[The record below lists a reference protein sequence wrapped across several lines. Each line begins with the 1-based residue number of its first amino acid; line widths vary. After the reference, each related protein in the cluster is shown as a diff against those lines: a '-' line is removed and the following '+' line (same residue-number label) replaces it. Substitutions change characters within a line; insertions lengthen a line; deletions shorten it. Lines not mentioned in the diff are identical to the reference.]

1 MGVLHQPVEAGERLP
16 PQTAFLFPGQ
26 GSQFVGMGRD
36 LVATSPPAHALY
48 EQADKILGF
57 ELSRLCFE
65 GPEEALNDTVNT
77 QPALFV
83 ASMALLHALLAEGR
97 LPSPSA
103 AAGHSLGEI
112 TALAAAG
119 ALGFADG
126 LLLTRARGRLM
137 KLAGERG
144 PGGMA
149 AVLKM
154 DDADVELACLEARN
168 ETGHPI
174 QVANYNAPEQVV
186 ISGHQEALA
195 RAVEILRSRGARRIV
210 PLAVSIAAHSPLMAL
225 VTEEYWRAVEAT
237 PIRPPETPVI
247 GNIQGRPLGTVEEI
261 RDELVG
267 QLTHP
272 VQWTASVRW
281 MEEHGIDRFVE
292 IGPKDVLARLV
303 QRIVPA
309 AKTWSIGDAASV
321 RSLDLRGNERAVI
334 TEVA

>member
-1 MGVLHQPVEAGERLP
+1 MGHDLAA
-16 PQTAFLFPGQ
+16 AF
-26 GSQFVGMGRD
+26 
-36 LVATSPPAHALY
+36 PPAHALY
-48 EQADKILGF
+48 DQADEILGF
-57 ELSRLCFE
+57 QLSTLCFE

-83 ASMALLHALLAEGR
+83 TSMALLQALLTEGR

-103 AAGHSLGEI
+103 VAGHSMGEI

-126 LLLTRARGRLM
+126 LLLTRERGRLM

-149 AVLKM
+149 AVLKV
-154 DDADVELACLEARN
+154 DDADVELACLEARS
-168 ETGHPI
+168 ETGKPI
-174 QVANYNAPEQVV
+174 QVANYNAPQQVV

-225 VTEEYWRAVEAT
+225 VTDEYRRAVEAT

-247 GNIQGRPLGTVEEI
+247 GNIHARPLGTAEEI

-267 QLTHP
+267 QLTRP

-281 MEEHGIDRFVE
+281 VAEHGIDRFVE

-309 AKTWSIGDAASV
+309 AMTWSIGDAASV
-321 RSLDLRGNERAVI
+321 RSLDL
-334 TEVA
+334 